1 VVAGNAVRKRAN
13 EPDAR
18 DPVGGYQ
25 GGAAPLPPDTE
36 NMDVKTLVESKA
48 RAAREAARTLALCS
62 SRTKNDALHQ
72 MARGLEEKTA
82 AIIEANR
89 ADLERTRAAGATRA
103 FLDRLTLTDA
113 RIESM
118 AAGLREI
125 AALPDPVGETIDAWR
140 RPNGLE
146 ISRVRVPLGVI
157 GFIYESRPNVTVD
170 AAGLCVK
177 SGNAVLLRGGKEAI
191 ESNTL
196 IAAVLAKAME
206 KTGAP
211 SDAIQFVDRTDR
223 EAVGAMLV
231 QDRFLDLIIPRGGEE
246 FVRWV
251 AENSRVPVLKHDK
264 GLVHVFVD
272 AAADLD
278 MATTI
283 VLNAKTHRP
292 SVCNALETLLVDRA
306 VADRF
311 LPVVTTR
318 LHAAGVELRG
328 CPETLARVPGLRA
341 ATEAD
346 WDEEYLDL
354 VLAIRVVDGLDAAL
368 EHIRRHST
376 GVAETIVTND
386 LGHARRFTREVDAGA
401 VLVNA
406 STRLVDGNQFGLGA
420 EMGISTSRVHARGPV
435 GVRELTTTKFIV
447 HGDGQVR
454 D

>member
-1 VVAGNAVRKRAN
+1 
-13 EPDAR
+13 
-18 DPVGGYQ
+18 
-25 GGAAPLPPDTE
+25 
-36 NMDVKTLVESKA
+36 MDVKTLVETKA
-48 RAAREAARTLALCS
+48 RAARAASRALALCS
-62 SRTKNDALHQ
+62 TRTKNEALTQ
-72 MARGLEEKTA
+72 MARGLEEKTG
-82 AIIEANR
+82 AILDANR
-89 ADLERTRAAGATRA
+89 SDLERARAAGVPRA
-103 FLDRLTLTDA
+103 FLDRLTLTDG
-113 RIESM
+113 RIETM
-118 AAGLREI
+118 AFGLREI
-125 AALPDPVGETIDAWR
+125 AALPDPVGETVDATR
-140 RPNGLE
+140 RPSGLE

-177 SGNAVLLRGGKEAI
+177 SGNAVVLRGGSEAI
-191 ESNTL
+191 ESNAL

-211 SDAIQFVDRTDR
+211 SDAIQFVEITDR
-223 EAVGAMLV
+223 AAVGAMLQ
-231 QDRFLDLIIPRGGEE
+231 QDGLIDLIIPRGGED

-251 AENSRVPVLKHDK
+251 AEHSRIPILKHDK

-283 VLNAKTHRP
+283 VHNAKTHRP

-311 LPVVTTR
+311 LPMVAAR
-318 LHAAGVELRG
+318 LGEAGVELRG
-328 CPETLARVPGLRA
+328 CPETLARVPSARPA
-341 ATEAD
+341 SAAD

-354 VLAIRVVDGLDAAL
+354 ILAIRVVDGLEAAID
-368 EHIRRHST
+368 HIRRHGS
-376 GVAETIVTND
+376 GLAEAIVTND
-386 LGHARRFTREVDAGA
+386 LGHSRRFTREVDAAA

-406 STRLVDGNQFGLGA
+406 STRLVDGSQFGLGA

-447 HGDGQVR
+447 QGDGQIR